1 MFFEE
6 GIQKSTLQHL
16 NNSVKFL
23 KISNHFAAGRGK
35 IMKSIGNMGNIMNQA
50 KKIQERLA
58 SVQEEM
64 ALKTIDGSAGGG
76 MVTVTANGRQEIVS
90 LKIEPEVVNPED
102 IEMLQDL
109 VQAAVNDALRK
120 SQEMVQQEM
129 SKITGGLKIPGL
141 F

>member
-1 MFFEE
+1 
-6 GIQKSTLQHL
+6 
-16 NNSVKFL
+16 
-23 KISNHFAAGRGK
+23 
-35 IMKSIGNMGNIMNQA
+35 MKNLGNIMNQA
-50 KKIQERLA
+50 KKIQDRLA

>member
-1 MFFEE
+1 
-6 GIQKSTLQHL
+6 
-16 NNSVKFL
+16 
-23 KISNHFAAGRGK
+23 
-35 IMKSIGNMGNIMNQA
+35 MGNIMNQA
-50 KKIQERLA
+50 KKIQDRLA

>member
-1 MFFEE
+1 
-6 GIQKSTLQHL
+6 
-16 NNSVKFL
+16 
-23 KISNHFAAGRGK
+23 
-35 IMKSIGNMGNIMNQA
+35 MKGMGNMGNIMNQA

-129 SKITGGLKIPGL
+129 SKITGGLKIPGM

>member
-1 MFFEE
+1 
-6 GIQKSTLQHL
+6 
-16 NNSVKFL
+16 
-23 KISNHFAAGRGK
+23 
-35 IMKSIGNMGNIMNQA
+35 MKNLGNIMNQA

-90 LKIEPEVVNPED
+90 LKIEPEVVDPED

>member
-1 MFFEE
+1 
-6 GIQKSTLQHL
+6 
-16 NNSVKFL
+16 
-23 KISNHFAAGRGK
+23 
-35 IMKSIGNMGNIMNQA
+35 MKNLGNIMSQA
-50 KKIQERLA
+50 KKIQDRLA

-76 MVTVTANGRQEIVS
+76 MVTVTANGRQEIIS

>member
-1 MFFEE
+1 
-6 GIQKSTLQHL
+6 
-16 NNSVKFL
+16 
-23 KISNHFAAGRGK
+23 
-35 IMKSIGNMGNIMNQA
+35 MKNFGNMGNIMNQA
-50 KKIQERLA
+50 KKIQDRLA

>member
-1 MFFEE
+1 
-6 GIQKSTLQHL
+6 
-16 NNSVKFL
+16 
-23 KISNHFAAGRGK
+23 
-35 IMKSIGNMGNIMNQA
+35 MKNLGNIMNQA

-64 ALKTIDGSAGGG
+64 ALKTIEGSAGGG

>member
-1 MFFEE
+1 
-6 GIQKSTLQHL
+6 
-16 NNSVKFL
+16 
-23 KISNHFAAGRGK
+23 
-35 IMKSIGNMGNIMNQA
+35 MKNLGNIMSQA
-50 KKIQERLA
+50 KKIQDRLA

>member
-1 MFFEE
+1 
-6 GIQKSTLQHL
+6 
-16 NNSVKFL
+16 
-23 KISNHFAAGRGK
+23 
-35 IMKSIGNMGNIMNQA
+35 MKSIGNMGNIMNQA
-50 KKIQERLA
+50 KKMQERLA

-76 MVTVTANGRQEIVS
+76 MVTVTANGRQEIIA

>member
-1 MFFEE
+1 
-6 GIQKSTLQHL
+6 
-16 NNSVKFL
+16 
-23 KISNHFAAGRGK
+23 
-35 IMKSIGNMGNIMNQA
+35 
-50 KKIQERLA
+50 
-58 SVQEEM
+58 
-64 ALKTIDGSAGGG
+64 

>member
-1 MFFEE
+1 
-6 GIQKSTLQHL
+6 
-16 NNSVKFL
+16 
-23 KISNHFAAGRGK
+23 
-35 IMKSIGNMGNIMNQA
+35 MKNIGNMGNIMNQA
-50 KKIQERLA
+50 KKMQERLA

-76 MVTVTANGRQEIVS
+76 MVTVTANGRQEIIS

>member
-1 MFFEE
+1 MVFEG
-6 GIQKSTLQHL
+6 GIQKSALQDL
-16 NNSVKFL
+16 NNRVKFL
-23 KISNHFAAGRGK
+23 KISNHFAVRK
-35 IMKSIGNMGNIMNQA
+35 EIIMKNLGNIMNQA
-50 KKIQERLA
+50 KKIQDRLA

>member
-1 MFFEE
+1 
-6 GIQKSTLQHL
+6 
-16 NNSVKFL
+16 
-23 KISNHFAAGRGK
+23 
-35 IMKSIGNMGNIMNQA
+35 MKNFGNMGNIMNQA
-50 KKIQERLA
+50 KKIQDRLA

-64 ALKTIDGSAGGG
+64 ALKTIEGSAGGG

>member
-1 MFFEE
+1 
-6 GIQKSTLQHL
+6 
-16 NNSVKFL
+16 
-23 KISNHFAAGRGK
+23 
-35 IMKSIGNMGNIMNQA
+35 MKNLGNIMSQA
-50 KKIQERLA
+50 KKIQDRLA

-76 MVTVTANGRQEIVS
+76 MVTVTANGRQEIIS

-129 SKITGGLKIPGL
+129 SKITGGLKIPSL